1 MILCHFLLQRKC
13 VNAFMHKD
21 PSLIKVATGLQTEC
35 QSDLF
40 GQPSLSLC
48 THYCTPIPLTHPL
61 WLVVQIF
68 LKDTDEIRK
77 GYVLHIIQR
86 ITSSRKLFTAK

>member
-1 MILCHFLLQRKC
+1 M
-13 VNAFMHKD
+13 NACMHKD
-21 PSLIKVATGLQTEC
+21 PSLIKVSTGLQTEC
-35 QSDLF
+35 QSGAF

-48 THYCTPIPLTHPL
+48 THHCTPILLTHHL

-68 LKDTDEIRK
+68 LKDTGEIKK

-86 ITSSRKLFTAK
+86 ITSSRKPFTAK